1 MKNLIIGISGKS
13 CAGKNVVGLYLE
25 EKGFEVWDLDRK
37 AEQIREE
44 KKDEIIS
51 LFGTADR
58 SLIRK
63 VVFSDKKKLREL
75 ENLIYPELKRRIIE
89 HEGNLVI
96 NGATIRRAGMDAL
109 CAFLIYVQA
118 SYPVRFKRA
127 AGRDRITE
135 EEFAAREASQ
145 TDIDPATNEYHC
157 PVFYIDTTDSFDF
170 SELDRIILEG
180 QDRYASGCQKS

>member
-37 AEQIREE
+37 AEEIREE
-44 KKDEIIS
+44 KKAQIIS
-51 LFGTADR
+51 LFGTADKKI
-58 SLIRK
+58 IRK
-63 VVFSDKKKLREL
+63 AVFSDRKKLRAL
-75 ENLIYPELKRRIIE
+75 ENLIYPELKRKILE

-109 CAFLIYVQA
+109 CAFLIYVHA

-127 AGRDRITE
+127 ADRDSITE

-145 TDIDPATNEYHC
+145 TDIDPSTNAYHC
-157 PVFYIDTTDSFDF
+157 PVFCLDTTDSFDF

-180 QDRYASGCQKS
+180 QDRYVSGCQES